1 MSDFPR
7 VIEKIDA
14 LRAFV
19 SQTRTA
25 GKTIGLVP
33 TMGALHEGHL
43 SLVRRSVEQTDV
55 TIVTVFVNP
64 TQFAPDE
71 DLSAYPRTLDQDL
84 ELLAQAGAAVAFV
97 PSNEEMYPPNC
108 STTVSP
114 CELSSALEGE
124 FRPTHFGGVLT
135 VVLKLFN
142 ICQADMA
149 FFGSKDYQQSLVIQ
163 KMGEDLNVPI
173 QIEVCPIVREPDGM
187 AMSSRSVYL
196 STEEREIAL
205 SLKRTIDLA
214 KDQIQQGQRDG
225 FELITEMRQSL
236 IDGGVTSID
245 YAVVADAKTL
255 ETLDPIQLPCV
266 ILVAAHVG
274 STRLIDNCVVE

>member
-1 MSDFPR
+1 LIDQVRSLSDFPR

-163 KMGEDLNVPI
+163 KMVEDLNVPI
-173 QIEVCPIVREPDGM
+173 QIEVCPIVREPDDRFGE
-187 AMSSRSVYL
+187 RSD
-196 STEEREIAL
+196 TAGA
-205 SLKRTIDLA
+205 T
-214 KDQIQQGQRDG
+214 
-225 FELITEMRQSL
+225 
-236 IDGGVTSID
+236 
-245 YAVVADAKTL
+245 
-255 ETLDPIQLPCV
+255 
-266 ILVAAHVG
+266 
-274 STRLIDNCVVE
+274 